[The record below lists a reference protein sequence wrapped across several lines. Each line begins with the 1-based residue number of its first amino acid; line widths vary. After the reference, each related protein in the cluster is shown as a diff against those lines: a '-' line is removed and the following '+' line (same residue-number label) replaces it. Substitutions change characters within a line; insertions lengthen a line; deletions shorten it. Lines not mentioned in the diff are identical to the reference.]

1 MIDMKIGRRIMEQTR
16 LEFTEKLVYETGAL
30 IRNMMAS
37 SLEIDTKS
45 SANDFVTNVDKA
57 AEQFLVEGIL
67 DAYPN
72 QDFLTEEK
80 TIERQESDDLWIIDP
95 IDGTLN
101 FIYQR
106 RNFAISIAYYHQ
118 KKPVFGIIYDVMRD
132 EMVIGIHGEGVFVN
146 GQKVE
151 SRTHCT
157 EKAKALISIDDATME
172 SVFPKGYTSDY
183 VAHRYVGSAAIE
195 LCDVALGRTSLYI
208 ARTLMAW
215 DVAAGMIIVNEA
227 GGVTTDIGT
236 GVFEDAPLRFVAA
249 DSKVLLQS
257 ISEDSHGYF

>member
-1 MIDMKIGRRIMEQTR
+1 MIDMNIGRRIMEQTR

-106 RNFAISIAYYHQ
+106 RNFAISIAYYH
-118 KKPVFGIIYDVMRD
+118 
-132 EMVIGIHGEGVFVN
+132 
-146 GQKVE
+146 
-151 SRTHCT
+151 
-157 EKAKALISIDDATME
+157 
-172 SVFPKGYTSDY
+172 
-183 VAHRYVGSAAIE
+183 
-195 LCDVALGRTSLYI
+195 
-208 ARTLMAW
+208 
-215 DVAAGMIIVNEA
+215 
-227 GGVTTDIGT
+227 
-236 GVFEDAPLRFVAA
+236 
-249 DSKVLLQS
+249 
-257 ISEDSHGYF
+257 